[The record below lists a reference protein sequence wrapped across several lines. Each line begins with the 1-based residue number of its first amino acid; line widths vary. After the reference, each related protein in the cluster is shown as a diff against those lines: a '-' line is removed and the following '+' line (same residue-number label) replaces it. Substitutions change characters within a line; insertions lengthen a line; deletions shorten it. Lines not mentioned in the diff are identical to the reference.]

1 MKKTRAAKRKQ
12 SLRQTKNKTRH
23 GPLPVYKRKGDKMTD
38 RIEIENLV
46 EDYLP
51 GPDDNANA
59 LSYLSEQIKKRL
71 AANEENRRKRERISA
86 GRRLRA
92 LQENIAAATSVDEN
106 GAQQGIFERYTAPAA
121 AGTTFEGDRG
131 DAFDGCFDDRP
142 AAPVSTGIESAAAGE
157 ENVFEEP
164 GESDIIIDDNSLNLF
179 EGGFG
184 APENANAE
192 EETAAGDD
200 GAEPYNKPEPEVS
213 PKTVETLAGTLFEN
227 IAGFEEP
234 EKQPAAENTG
244 APEKPAER
252 IPEKAPDTPFAR
264 NEKPENLPENREN
277 QQPQIRPAERAGTV
291 PAEEKTPLERDFS
304 RRENSNANQNANVN
318 RDSNDGA
325 NTNRP
330 PRPAKI
336 QQPSQTVRVTM
347 QPQNRVNPAQQ
358 TNTNQPARNENVN
371 ANVNANRPSNQPANR
386 VPDQNA
392 NRPANQ
398 TSNRPSNQT
407 PNQPSSQSSNQPSVQ
422 LSNRGDTAPADKPR
436 QNVIRVKKQRKYVF
450 PPLDLLKPAD
460 GERDSIVD
468 NDDIYALEA
477 ERNAEK
483 LKATLRNF
491 GIGVRITGITRGPT
505 VTRFEFKPDE
515 GIKISRI
522 VALTDDIALSLAA
535 SAVRMEAP
543 IPGKPAI
550 GIEIPNK
557 TPSTVYIHDV
567 LDSNEYKT
575 AKSKLSVAIGKDID
589 GKTVI
594 TDLAKMP
601 HLLIAGSTG
610 SGKSVCINTMIMGI
624 LYGAA
629 PDEVKFIMIDPK
641 VVELGIYNNIPH
653 LLIPVVTEPKKASAA
668 LAWAVSEVERR
679 YRLFAEN
686 NVRDLANFNRCVK
699 EKPEM
704 AHLEK
709 LPQIVIII
717 DELAD
722 LMMAS
727 PQDVER
733 SIIRLAQKARAAGV
747 HLVIATQRPSVDVI
761 TGIIKANIP
770 SRIAFAVA
778 SQFDSRTILD
788 TNGAE
793 KLLGRG
799 DMLYHPLGFTKSARL
814 QCAFVSDEEV
824 EKVVDFIRNSYGAP
838 EFDDTVSD
846 AITATVEQS
855 QKEKGKG
862 GGDKEQDGQEEGDG
876 QEFKLV
882 CDAAELALAQG
893 TLSTSS
899 LQRRLRL
906 GYSRA
911 ARIIDTLEEMGLL
924 SKSDGQRPRQVLMTR
939 EQWKKGIEE
948 MKADE

>member
-1 MKKTRAAKRKQ
+1 
-12 SLRQTKNKTRH
+12 
-23 GPLPVYKRKGDKMTD
+23 MTE

-51 GPDDNANA
+51 GPDDNADA
-59 LSYLSEQIKKRL
+59 LSFLSEEIKKRL
-71 AANEENRRKRERISA
+71 ASSEENRRKRQRVSA

-92 LQENIAAATSVDEN
+92 LQENIAAAQTGDGN

-121 AGTTFEGDRG
+121 EGTTFEGDRG
-131 DAFDGCFDDRP
+131 DVFDGCFDDKP
-142 AAPVSTGIESAAAGE
+142 AAPASAGFERAVAE
-157 ENVFEEP
+157 ETVFEEP
-164 GESDIIIDDNSLNLF
+164 KESDIIIDDNSLNLF
-179 EGGFG
+179 DGGFA
-184 APENANAE
+184 APENVQTDGSE
-192 EETAAGDD
+192 GGVKDSGQEISGGAAATVPEGGNVSD
-200 GAEPYNKPEPEVS
+200 PYGKPALKVRPS
-213 PKTVETLAGTLFEN
+213 GTDTLAGSFFEN
-227 IAGFEEP
+227 THGFTEFAG
-234 EKQPAAENTG
+234 QPAAVKPEQPTTVKPEQTATPPKKEERRETGNAAPVKNT
-244 APEKPAER
+244 PSAETR
-252 IPEKAPDTPFAR
+252 ERPVAG
-264 NEKPENLPENREN
+264 NENLPENREK
-277 QQPQIRPAERAGTV
+277 QTTPPRSDARPEQTRTREERPFTRDNARGENAGAARQGGVDT
-291 PAEEKTPLERDFS
+291 AQR
-304 RRENSNANQNANVN
+304 NAN
-318 RDSNDGA
+318 A
-325 NTNRP
+325 NTN
-330 PRPAKI
+330 
-336 QQPSQTVRVTM
+336 
-347 QPQNRVNPAQQ
+347 VNP
-358 TNTNQPARNENVN
+358 
-371 ANVNANRPSNQPANR
+371 NANRPSGTTRIPQPEQT
-386 VPDQNA
+386 VKVTLPPQQNKPNPQA
-392 NRPANQ
+392 RPANGRPQQNKPAQNTNQGTPAATSASAANTNINNPVRNDPAQ
-398 TSNRPSNQT
+398 T
-407 PNQPSSQSSNQPSVQ
+407 
-422 LSNRGDTAPADKPR
+422 DKTR
-436 QNVIRVKKQRKYVF
+436 QNVIRVRKQRKYVF

-460 GERDSIVD
+460 SERDSVVD

-686 NVRDLANFNRCVK
+686 NVHDLANFNRCVK
-699 EKPEM
+699 DKPEM

-788 TNGAE
+788 ANGAE

-838 EFDDTVSD
+838 EFDDAVSD

-855 QKEKGKG
+855 QKEKGGKG
-862 GGDKEQDGQEEGDG
+862 GGDKEQDNQEEGEG
-876 QEFKLV
+876 QEFKLI

-924 SKSDGQRPRQVLMTR
+924 SRSDGQRPRQVLMTR

>member
-1 MKKTRAAKRKQ
+1 
-12 SLRQTKNKTRH
+12 
-23 GPLPVYKRKGDKMTD
+23 
-38 RIEIENLV
+38 
-46 EDYLP
+46 
-51 GPDDNANA
+51 
-59 LSYLSEQIKKRL
+59 
-71 AANEENRRKRERISA
+71 
-86 GRRLRA
+86 
-92 LQENIAAATSVDEN
+92 
-106 GAQQGIFERYTAPAA
+106 
-121 AGTTFEGDRG
+121 
-131 DAFDGCFDDRP
+131 
-142 AAPVSTGIESAAAGE
+142 
-157 ENVFEEP
+157 
-164 GESDIIIDDNSLNLF
+164 
-179 EGGFG
+179 
-184 APENANAE
+184 
-192 EETAAGDD
+192 
-200 GAEPYNKPEPEVS
+200 
-213 PKTVETLAGTLFEN
+213 
-227 IAGFEEP
+227 
-234 EKQPAAENTG
+234 
-244 APEKPAER
+244 
-252 IPEKAPDTPFAR
+252 R
-264 NEKPENLPENREN
+264 N
-277 QQPQIRPAERAGTV
+277 
-291 PAEEKTPLERDFS
+291 D
-304 RRENSNANQNANVN
+304 
-318 RDSNDGA
+318 
-325 NTNRP
+325 
-330 PRPAKI
+330 
-336 QQPSQTVRVTM
+336 
-347 QPQNRVNPAQQ
+347 PAQ
-358 TNTNQPARNENVN
+358 T
-371 ANVNANRPSNQPANR
+371 
-386 VPDQNA
+386 
-392 NRPANQ
+392 
-398 TSNRPSNQT
+398 
-407 PNQPSSQSSNQPSVQ
+407 
-422 LSNRGDTAPADKPR
+422 DKTR
-436 QNVIRVKKQRKYVF
+436 QNVIRVRKQRKYVF

-460 GERDSIVD
+460 GERDSVVD

-491 GIGVRITGITRGPT
+491 GIGVWITGITRGPT

-855 QKEKGKG
+855 QKEKGGKG
-862 GGDKEQDGQEEGDG
+862 GGDKEQDNQEESEG
-876 QEFKLV
+876 QEFKLI

-924 SKSDGQRPRQVLMTR
+924 SRSDGQRPRQVLMTR